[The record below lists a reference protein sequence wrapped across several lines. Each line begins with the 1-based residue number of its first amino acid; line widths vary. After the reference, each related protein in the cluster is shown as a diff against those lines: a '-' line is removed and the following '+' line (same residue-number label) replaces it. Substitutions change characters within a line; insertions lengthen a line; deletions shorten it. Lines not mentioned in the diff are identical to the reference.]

1 MSIGGPRSP
10 IYSNDSDIRN
20 NLVEEGMKYYSH
32 WLSVE
37 EGSINESD
45 IRLELLLKEVDYENN
60 KLIIHDN
67 LQNQDI
73 EVIINNGS
81 PVCTTCKTDDCSHV
95 GFAIGVQFKIN

>member
-1 MSIGGPRSP
+1 MSIAGPKNT
-10 IYSNDSDIRN
+10 IYSNNSDIRN
-20 NLVEEGMKYYSH
+20 NVLEEGMKYYSH

-45 IRLELLLKEVDYENN
+45 IKLELLLNQVDYESN

-67 LQNQDI
+67 LQNMDI

>member
-1 MSIGGPRSP
+1 MSIAGPKNT
-10 IYSNDSDIRN
+10 IYSNNLDIRN
-20 NLVEEGMKYYSH
+20 NVLEEGMKYYSH

-45 IRLELLLKEVDYENN
+45 IKLELLLNQVDYESN

-67 LQNQDI
+67 LQNMDI